1 MTSHP
6 AERPARRP
14 FALAAWQGS
23 LLLFGLLIAL
33 VLVYFFIQL
42 RQLEQTFLAHAREH
56 ARTLATVI
64 RHNARGAL
72 LAQAGV
78 GEVVET
84 FLGNSARFIDYL
96 DSVEPFSA
104 EELAEYA
111 AETGLAGIRVHRG
124 ESESVEGPPG
134 RLPPAPLGCPKELG
148 RLVHRSA
155 DHLFLLA
162 WPRAAGPGCVV
173 AGLPARPFER
183 IQEEVGVPRLLS
195 TLSNTAGVHYV
206 EVRERGGGEAE
217 DEIAFV
223 DRAGGLRVAEAR
235 FPLDGNL
242 LAVGLDTRHFLVR
255 TRQLWME
262 FALFSVV
269 LGLAGGLFSWL
280 LHRLQRGHVERVR
293 RIERELARQREDAAL
308 GRSAAAIA
316 HEIRNPLNAIGMSLQ
331 MLGMEDDAR
340 FSEESRELIDT
351 MRHAVKRTNAIVE
364 NLRSFARPL
373 APRRE
378 PVSLNRVAAH
388 IASLYRPACQAQSI
402 EVRSAF
408 GGELTVSADRRMLE
422 QVVENLVKNAVEAQP
437 EGGFLSLRGTA
448 VNGTATLTVENGGCS
463 LSPKQSRRIL
473 EPYFTTKTRGAGLGL
488 AIALRIVE
496 AHGGSLPV
504 DVLSGGRIRI
514 SLQLP
519 LAQKGEPQT

>member
-1 MTSHP
+1 
-6 AERPARRP
+6 
-14 FALAAWQGS
+14 LAAWQGS

-42 RQLEQTFLAHAREH
+42 RQLEQTFLDHAREH

-78 GEVVET
+78 ADVVET

-111 AETGLAGIRVHRG
+111 AETGLAGIRVYRG
-124 ESESVEGPPG
+124 ESDAVEGPLG
-134 RLPPAPLGCPKELG
+134 RLPAAPFGCPKELG

-162 WPRAAGPGCVV
+162 LPRAEGSGCVL
-173 AGLPARPFER
+173 AGLPARRFER

-206 EVRERGGGEAE
+206 EVRKKGEGEPE

-223 DRAGGLRVAEAR
+223 ERAGRRVAEAR

-331 MLGMEDDAR
+331 MLGMEDEAR

-388 IASLYRPACQAQSI
+388 IASLYRPACHAQSI
-402 EVRSAF
+402 DVRSEF

-422 QVVENLVKNAVEAQP
+422 QVVENLVKNAVDAQP
-437 EGGFLSLRGTA
+437 EGGFLTLRGTA
-448 VNGTATLTVENGGCS
+448 ANGTATLTVENGGCA
-463 LSPKQSRRIL
+463 LSPKQAPRIL

-514 SLQLP
+514 ALRLP
-519 LAQKGEPQT
+519 LAQKEEPVS